1 MIMEPLTFCSQVETI
16 FHHLRNGMKINR
28 VNAFQ
33 LFGVA
38 DLRSRI
44 CNCEK
49 QYGVK
54 IDRNTVAN
62 KRYKEYYIK
71 EKQLTLFV

>member
-1 MIMEPLTFCSQVETI
+1 MELLTFDSQVETLL
-16 FHHLRNGMKINR
+16 HHLRNGMKINR

-44 CNCEK
+44 SDIERE
-49 QYGVK
+49 YGVT
-54 IDRNTVAN
+54 IDRNTVEG
-62 KRYKEYYIK
+62 KRYKE
-71 EKQLTLFV
+71 